1 MKTAPGLDLKVVAA
15 RTPGFVGADLAN
27 VVNEG
32 ALLAVRKGKP
42 MVEISDFDDA
52 IDRVIA
58 GLQKKTRLINQKE
71 KLIVANHETGHAL
84 VTYFT
89 EGADPVHKISIIPRG
104 FGALGFTM
112 ALPKEDR
119 YLITQK
125 ELLGR
130 IDIFFGGR
138 VAEEVMFNEVSTG
151 AQDDLQKATDIA
163 KRMIMEYG
171 MSRDCGQR
179 TFAGERSAFIQGP
192 GGQLGYS
199 KEFSEATAE
208 KIDAEIQR
216 ILDDSYARVKRLII
230 SKKELLAH
238 VAAVLSE
245 KETVEGKEF
254 QEMILEFEARGQ
266 SPEVSKSES
275 PTGDVPLGN
284 GGGSPEPHSETPSQ
298 PLLS

>member
-1 MKTAPGLDLKVVAA
+1 M
-15 RTPGFVGADLAN
+15 
-27 VVNEG
+27 
-32 ALLAVRKGKP
+32 
-42 MVEISDFDDA
+42 
-52 IDRVIA
+52 
-58 GLQKKTRLINQKE
+58 
-71 KLIVANHETGHAL
+71 
-84 VTYFT
+84 
-89 EGADPVHKISIIPRG
+89 
-104 FGALGFTM
+104 
-112 ALPKEDR
+112 
-119 YLITQK
+119 TQH

-216 ILDDSYARVKRLII
+216 ILDESYARVKQANHFEERSSCPCRGHPFRERNGRREGI
-230 SKKELLAH
+230 S
-238 VAAVLSE
+238 
-245 KETVEGKEF
+245 
-254 QEMILEFEARGQ
+254 
-266 SPEVSKSES
+266 
-275 PTGDVPLGN
+275 GDDP
-284 GGGSPEPHSETPSQ
+284 
-298 PLLS
+298 